1 MPGHDHSIVRHMVAG
16 DLNTNEALWLWNC
29 PITSEELDIWHH
41 VNEYVLIFITIKLLY
56 TYHTYF

>member
-41 VNEYVLIFITIKLLY
+41 VNEYVLIFY
-56 TYHTYF
+56 YN

>member
-29 PITSEELDIWHH
+29 PITSEELT
-41 VNEYVLIFITIKLLY
+41 FGITLTSMY
-56 TYHTYF
+56 